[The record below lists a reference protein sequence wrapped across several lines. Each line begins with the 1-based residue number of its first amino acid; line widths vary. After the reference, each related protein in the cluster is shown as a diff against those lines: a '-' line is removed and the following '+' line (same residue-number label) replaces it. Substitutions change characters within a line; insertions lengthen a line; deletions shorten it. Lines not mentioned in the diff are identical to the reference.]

1 MVLECLRYNTLT
13 MTTALSHCLLFLD
26 IAVLG
31 LDSGDSG
38 KVKSSKHALQ
48 PAWGPPS
55 ISVAVWSR
63 WLEFGWSLW
72 YILEP
77 LSSSL

>member
-1 MVLECLRYNTLT
+1 MVLEHLCYNTLT
-13 MTTALSHCLLFLD
+13 MTVALSHCLLFLD

-31 LDSGDSG
+31 LDSVDSG
-38 KVKSSKHALQ
+38 KVESLKQALQ

-55 ISVAVWSR
+55 ISIAVWSR
-63 WLEFGWSLW
+63 WLEFGWNLW
-72 YILEP
+72 CILEP